1 MHHASEPLG
10 RKAGDTVYLH
20 DESDDEANVSQYA
33 DQILMFVR

>member
-1 MHHASEPLG
+1 MHHASEPRRSEG
-10 RKAGDTVYLH
+10 GDTVYLQ